1 MAEINLL
8 DLYPRSKRPIE
19 ERGRR
24 KLAGGGWLMPRPEER
39 DNTEILVEYQ
49 LLERARQ
56 FGKEYFDGDRL
67 YGYGGYY
74 YHPRFW
80 TDTVR
85 RFRDYYHL
93 ADDASVLDVGCA
105 KGFMMYDFKKL
116 MPNIT
121 IAGIDISQYA
131 YDNAIEEMKSFI
143 KVGNAKSLPYSD
155 KSFDLVISI
164 NTIDHLPLEECK
176 QALREIQ
183 RVSKK
188 DAFISVN
195 AWRTD
200 KERELLLK
208 WNLTALTYMH
218 VDDWKRLFEEV
229 GYTGDYYWFIAE

>member
-1 MAEINLL
+1 
-8 DLYPRSKRPIE
+8 
-19 ERGRR
+19 
-24 KLAGGGWLMPRPEER
+24 
-39 DNTEILVEYQ
+39 
-49 LLERARQ
+49 
-56 FGKEYFDGDRL
+56 
-67 YGYGGYY
+67 
-74 YHPRFW
+74 
-80 TDTVR
+80 
-85 RFRDYYHL
+85 
-93 ADDASVLDVGCA
+93 
-105 KGFMMYDFKKL
+105 MMYDFKKL